1 MNNFN
6 EFVKLWQGQTKKVKV
21 KKEYSHLLFLI
32 VYPDK
37 LEWNFSVEKQCQ
49 TTTFMVSGGP
59 TGASTGHD
67 VQFCYRSEVNDLLKK
82 CSHSHVMIVA
92 VGAVFDMVNTCAT
105 YDSRLISSI
114 SLRASNAF
122 PEIIVFFTLPIISPF
137 SIL

>member
-67 VQFCYRSEVNDLLKK
+67 VLFCYRSEVNDVWLK
-82 CSHSHVMIVA
+82 HYI
-92 VGAVFDMVNTCAT
+92 
-105 YDSRLISSI
+105 
-114 SLRASNAF
+114 
-122 PEIIVFFTLPIISPF
+122 
-137 SIL
+137 